1 MSESRGPKVK
11 AGAKLR
17 HPKNRARR
25 TGIVYRRSVR
35 VVAAFVVV
43 ITTCTLATSCD
54 SASQSYEEANGWITN
69 CTGPDFDRFS
79 SGSGA
84 GPGPDRPVFKIRD
97 PLVLA
102 VPKQNWPST
111 ISIDAPPRE
120 CRKLSDLTAV
130 PFLYFVISGKWSQGY
145 KPEDVLTVNGTPQF
159 QPDVVTVR
167 IEPSTQERQSAKDK
181 EKLKEEQRKWNKE
194 FTSGTREF
202 GGLTCYTPKPPNP
215 FSDCSGKRE
224 PSDPDIVDLR
234 YRDYAA
240 TPFVLVQA
248 QYTSTRYGGI
258 DVYWQ
263 AWILGVSHALDIDAT
278 IWKSIEK
285 WNLESTAK
293 TADR

>member
-1 MSESRGPKVK
+1 MIQ
-11 AGAKLR
+11 
-17 HPKNRARR
+17 NRRR
-25 TGIVYRRSVR
+25 RYSSV
-35 VVAAFVVV
+35 
-43 ITTCTLATSCD
+43 TTAIAILATVTLTTSCD
-54 SASQSYEEANGWITN
+54 DAPQSPQLANGWITN
-69 CTGPDFDRFS
+69 CAGPDFDRFS
-79 SGSGA
+79 SGPGT
-84 GPGPDRPVFKIRD
+84 GPDRPVFKIRD
-97 PLVLA
+97 QLVLA

-167 IEPSTQERQSAKDK
+167 IEPSTQKIQSAKDK
-181 EKLKEEQRKWNKE
+181 ETLHEEQRKWNEE

-202 GGLTCYTPKPPNP
+202 GGVTCYTPKPPNP

-248 QYTSTRYGGI
+248 QYTTTRYGGI

-263 AWILGVSHALDIDAT
+263 AWILDVSHALDIDAT
-278 IWKSIEK
+278 IWKSIEN

-293 TADR
+293 AVRP